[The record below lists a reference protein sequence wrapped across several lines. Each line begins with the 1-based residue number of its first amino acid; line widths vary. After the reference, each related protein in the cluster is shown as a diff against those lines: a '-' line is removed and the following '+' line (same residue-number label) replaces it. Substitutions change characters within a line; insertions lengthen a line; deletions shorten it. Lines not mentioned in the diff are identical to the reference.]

1 MFYQTIANN
10 GTTLF
15 DPINLSNNDGDSIVQ
30 MVAVSKQANAYVIW
44 TDDTSGNED
53 IFFYSCNLAIA
64 HT

>member
-10 GTTLF
+10 GTTLL
-15 DPINLSNNDGDSIVQ
+15 DPINLSNNDGDSI
-30 MVAVSKQANAYVIW
+30 MPMAAVSEQGNAYVIW

-53 IFFYSCNLAIA
+53 IFFYSCKLAIA